1 MTTTMPL
8 INKTYLLCLLALV
21 VTACK
26 KSENQPDEPTIDSHP
41 ELVAACQHIEGGG
54 AAVTGGDGGTVYWV
68 SRLDDALNPNT
79 GKPMNGTLRY
89 AVTQLGARRVIFSVS
104 GTIHLKSELRIKNHN
119 LTIDGQSAPG
129 DGICIADYPLI
140 INANNVIVRFIR
152 VRLGDTYVGDNDA
165 VSVNESNGV
174 VLDHLSCSW
183 SIDECISCYGNENF
197 TMQYCLAT
205 EALRISKHSKTATQD
220 NPHGYGGIWGGR
232 NATFHHNLLAH
243 NDSRNPRFDHDYVDS
258 KSAGPID
265 YVNNVVYNW
274 GGNSAYGGEGTD
286 QGAGGRHINFVN
298 NYYKPGPATK
308 SGVKTRLVGPT
319 TKCGNCANKP
329 GGTVEPGKFYI
340 ARNIMYGSTDVT
352 NNNWNGVFPDEA
364 SKKDL
369 CKAETRWTDGMT
381 ALKNEQRADEAYETV
396 LAKAGCSLSRDAV
409 DTRIIREVR
418 EATYTYQGSNGSK
431 NGLIDSHT
439 DVGGWPELKEG
450 TAPADS
456 DYDGMPD
463 EWEEKYGLNPKDA
476 SDAKKKTLVTG
487 HTNLDVYMCHKVSHL
502 Y

>member
-1 MTTTMPL
+1 MTTIMPL

-21 VTACK
+21 ATACK
-26 KSENQPDEPTIDSHP
+26 KSDKQPDEPTIDSHP

-54 AAVTGGDGGTVYWV
+54 AAVTGGDGGMVYWV
-68 SRLDDALNPNT
+68 NRLDDAVDPASGL
-79 GKPMNGTLRY
+79 PMRGTLRY
-89 AVTQLGARRVIFSVS
+89 AISQIGARRVLFSVS
-104 GTIHLKSELRIKNHN
+104 GTIHLNKKFGDLRIQNDN

-129 DGICIADYPLI
+129 DGICIADYPLVI
-140 INANNVIVRFIR
+140 DKANNVIVRFLR
-152 VRLGDTYVGDNDA
+152 VRLGDESLKEFDA
-165 VSVNESNGV
+165 VSVNDAQGV

-183 SIDECISCYGNENF
+183 SVDECVSCYGNTDF
-197 TMQYCLAT
+197 TMQYCIVSESLKN
-205 EALRISKHSKTATQD
+205 SVHDKG
-220 NPHGYGGIWGGR
+220 NHGYGGIWGGT
-232 NATFHHNLLAH
+232 NASFHHNLLAH
-243 NDSRNPRFDHDYVDS
+243 HDSRNPRFDHDFVDT
-258 KSAGPID
+258 KCAGPID
-265 YVNNVVYNW
+265 FVNNVVYNW
-274 GGNSAYGGEGTD
+274 GGNSAYGGEGTN

-319 TKCGNCANKP
+319 TRCGNCAAKP
-329 GGTVEPGKFYI
+329 GETVEPGKFYLTG
-340 ARNIMYGSTDVT
+340 NIMDGSTDVT
-352 NNNWNGVFPDEA
+352 NNNWNGVFPDES

-369 CKAETRWTDGMT
+369 CKAENRWTAGLT
-381 ALKNEQRADEAYETV
+381 PLKNEQRADEAYETV
-396 LAKAGCSLSRDAV
+396 LAKAGCSHVRDVV

-418 EATYTYQGSNGSK
+418 EGKYTYQGSNGSTG
-431 NGLIDSHT
+431 GLIDTQS

-476 SDAKKKTLVTG
+476 SDAKQKTLVTG